1 MKDLDFYTR
10 YAKSILLSLNIP
22 FVDCP
27 VSVNPRIKM
36 WGKHW
41 CTKNGNRT
49 YNHRIEL
56 NKVLVLDSTSDDA
69 LMNTLLHEYLHS
81 CPNCQCHTG
90 MWKYY
95 AKLVN
100 DRYHYNIKRCT
111 SSAEKGIAETVSA
124 NHNWSI
130 SCPNC
135 NHEWQYQKR
144 SRIVKLAEQNT
155 ELQCPYCNHKGKGW
169 KVIDLRK

>member
-10 YAKSILLSLNIP
+10 YAKSILDSLNIP
-22 FVDCP
+22 YVDCP
-27 VSVNPRIKM
+27 VSVNPRLKV

-41 CTKNGNRT
+41 CTRGRNNTT

-56 NKVLVLDSTSDDA
+56 NKVLVLDTTEDDA
-69 LMNTLLHEYLHS
+69 LMDTLIHEYLHS

-95 AKLVN
+95 ANMVN
-100 DRYHYNIKRCT
+100 EKYHYNIQRCT
-111 SSAEKGIAETVSA
+111 SYEEKGIEPAIA
-124 NHNWSI
+124 NCNWEV

-135 NHEWQYQKR
+135 NHKWGFARKSNAVKGALANHEMGCPICNKY
-144 SRIVKLAEQNT
+144 SR
-155 ELQCPYCNHKGKGW
+155 GW
-169 KVIDLRK
+169 KVVHFG